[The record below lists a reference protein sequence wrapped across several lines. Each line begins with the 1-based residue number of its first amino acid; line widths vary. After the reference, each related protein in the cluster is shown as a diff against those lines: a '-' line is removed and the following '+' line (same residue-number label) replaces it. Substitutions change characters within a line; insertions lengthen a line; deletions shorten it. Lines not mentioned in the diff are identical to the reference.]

1 MIYNVAAAGQNCI
14 GTQNANNG
22 FAKVVAFGQRNWP
35 RENYL
40 SKSKIVTKQMFREV
54 QAEIARRNSKSAAN
68 RRKRKRGRYNSKYAL
83 SERLF
88 CGECGSPYKRVTW
101 NIHGRKQVVWR
112 CVNRVEYGKKFC
124 PHSPSI
130 PEEELHQAILK
141 AIQDL
146 AANFTNDVAN
156 QLNGLLQ
163 KISSGENETA
173 DLQKQLEQTQQ
184 EFSRLLDMSLDLDEN
199 TPFLDAKL
207 KSLSTK
213 IKKLRQEI
221 QQSKPDNE
229 TTAPPERL
237 ISEKNLQLQTYDDLM
252 TARVVE
258 RITVLTRY
266 KVKIEFVGGLTRTLD
281 LF

>member
-1 MIYNVAAAGQNCI
+1 
-14 GTQNANNG
+14 
-22 FAKVVAFGQRNWP
+22 
-35 RENYL
+35 
-40 SKSKIVTKQMFREV
+40 
-54 QAEIARRNSKSAAN
+54 
-68 RRKRKRGRYNSKYAL
+68 
-83 SERLF
+83 
-88 CGECGSPYKRVTW
+88 
-101 NIHGRKQVVWR
+101 
-112 CVNRVEYGKKFC
+112 
-124 PHSPSI
+124 
-130 PEEELHQAILK
+130 
-141 AIQDL
+141 
-146 AANFTNDVAN
+146 
-156 QLNGLLQ
+156 
-163 KISSGENETA
+163 
-173 DLQKQLEQTQQ
+173 
-184 EFSRLLDMSLDLDEN
+184 MSLDLDEN

>member
-1 MIYNVAAAGQNCI
+1 M
-14 GTQNANNG
+14 
-22 FAKVVAFGQRNWP
+22 
-35 RENYL
+35 
-40 SKSKIVTKQMFREV
+40 

>member
-1 MIYNVAAAGQNCI
+1 M
-14 GTQNANNG
+14 
-22 FAKVVAFGQRNWP
+22 
-35 RENYL
+35 
-40 SKSKIVTKQMFREV
+40 
-54 QAEIARRNSKSAAN
+54 
-68 RRKRKRGRYNSKYAL
+68 
-83 SERLF
+83 
-88 CGECGSPYKRVTW
+88 
-101 NIHGRKQVVWR
+101 
-112 CVNRVEYGKKFC
+112 EYGKKFC